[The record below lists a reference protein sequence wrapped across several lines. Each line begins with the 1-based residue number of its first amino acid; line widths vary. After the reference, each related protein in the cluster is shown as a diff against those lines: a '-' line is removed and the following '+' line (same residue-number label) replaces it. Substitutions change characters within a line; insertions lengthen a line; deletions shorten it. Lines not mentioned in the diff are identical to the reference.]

1 MKQKFVIT
9 KNSADGQLLIQEYAE
24 LDRDMLSLLC
34 EESYSL
40 EALQS
45 AMKEGTKVLTA
56 FLRTKNLYP
65 PGMYAERLAT
75 AVTTLMQDEAQES
88 VEVMINDIELLASE
102 REAAEANSSLEKET
116 ADIDELLEDEGKKNF
131 EEDLDIDESKPSFK
145 ISEDEV
151 GDVEEQS

>member
-9 KNSADGQLLIQEYAE
+9 KNSTDGQLLIQEHAE

-40 EALQS
+40 ESLQS
-45 AMKEGTKVLTA
+45 AMKEGRKVLTA

-65 PGMYAERLAT
+65 PGIYAERLAD
-75 AVTTLMQDEAQES
+75 AVTTLMEDETQAS
-88 VEVMINDIELLASE
+88 VEVVINDIELLASE
-102 REAAEANSSLEKET
+102 REAAEEDNSLDKET
-116 ADIDELLEDEGKKNF
+116 ADIDELLEDDGKKDF
-131 EEDLDIDESKPSFK
+131 EEDLDIDKSKPSFK

-151 GDVEEQS
+151 GDVEDQS

>member
-45 AMKEGTKVLTA
+45 AMKEGTKTLTA

-65 PGMYAERLAT
+65 PGMYAERLAA
-75 AVTTLMQDEAQES
+75 AVTTLMKDEAQAS

-102 REAAEANSSLEKET
+102 REAAEEASSLEKET
-116 ADIDELLEDEGKKNF
+116 ADIDELLEDEGKKDF
-131 EEDLDIDESKPSFK
+131 DEDLDIDKSKPSFK